1 MSEKHGMSEE
11 EWASVERETKAF
23 KAEWIKKKVIT
34 YTLLSLM
41 IMSSAWNAYF
51 STISFIATN
60 LSIRESFY
68 FSISISSYRSYSK
81 ICYILVLYTYQYA

>member
-34 YTLLSLM
+34 YTQAGADIDEAY
-41 IMSSAWNAYF
+41 IMACAAF
-51 STISFIATN
+51 EEKFHG
-60 LSIRESFY
+60 
-68 FSISISSYRSYSK
+68 
-81 ICYILVLYTYQYA
+81 